1 MPDACVGSAVGPSS
15 RPLGPGRA
23 GGFLSLLGWAECS
36 RDVDWLLDLLSAE
49 YFTRAFFGNGT
60 VALSLLFDN

>member
-1 MPDACVGSAVGPSS
+1 MAVVREEAPTTPDACVGCAVGPSS

-36 RDVDWLLDLLSAE
+36 RDVDWLLDLLSVRTWAVMAAHAE
-49 YFTRAFFGNGT
+49 
-60 VALSLLFDN
+60 